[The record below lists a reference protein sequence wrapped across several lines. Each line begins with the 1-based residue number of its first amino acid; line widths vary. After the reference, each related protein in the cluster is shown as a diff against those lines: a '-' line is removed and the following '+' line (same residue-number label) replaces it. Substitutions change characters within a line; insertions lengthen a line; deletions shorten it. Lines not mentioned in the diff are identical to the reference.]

1 MGMDISSVIT
11 ELDSGVIY
19 KDYNGKVI
27 DNVTDFC
34 KFLAENDINHIRVRV
49 WNNPYDS
56 NGNGYGGG
64 NNDVATAKKI
74 ADACRSAGIKMLVDF
89 IAQIS
94 GLIRV
99 NRWCLRHGRAIQ
111 LMRRLQL

>member
-11 ELDSGVIY
+11 ELGSGVVY
-19 KDYNGKVI
+19 KDYSGKEI
-27 DNVTDFC
+27 NNVTDFC
-34 KFLAENDINHIRVRV
+34 KFLAENGINHIRVRV
-49 WNNPYDS
+49 WNDPYDS

-74 ADACRSAGIKMLVDF
+74 ADACRSAGIKCLLIF

-94 GLIRV
+94 GQIRV
-99 NRWCLRHGRAIQ
+99 NRWCLRHGRTIQ
-111 LMRRLQL
+111 LMRRP